1 MTKKSRYMQVQL
13 LRKMM
18 FTLTDAQEV
27 IHKHKSW
34 EARHDSDISS

>member
-1 MTKKSRYMQVQL
+1 MQVQL